1 MEIDLLK
8 AVLNYQYDN
17 MICNQMTCNVQE
29 NISDR
34 LGWHHTMMAV
44 AVWPLTLHLLSD
56 VWSQQ
61 PALVRDLEDR

>member
-1 MEIDLLK
+1 MILYYEYLNEKLL
-8 AVLNYQYDN
+8 VTIN
-17 MICNQMTCNVQE
+17 INVQE

>member
-1 MEIDLLK
+1 M
-8 AVLNYQYDN
+8 
-17 MICNQMTCNVQE
+17 QE

>member
-1 MEIDLLK
+1 
-8 AVLNYQYDN
+8 
-17 MICNQMTCNVQE
+17 MIVQE

-61 PALVRDLEDR
+61 PALVRDLEDRYRYLHST

>member
-1 MEIDLLK
+1 ML
-8 AVLNYQYDN
+8 
-17 MICNQMTCNVQE
+17 TVQE

-61 PALVRDLEDR
+61 PALVRDLEDRWLYRYRYPSIN